1 MPMVLGTVTSA
12 RQFKEGQSDKIE
24 SVRDPFASTSY
35 PHLMLSEEHHYS
47 NYLEEGKGFA
57 CLLCR
62 HVATTKGSLR
72 RHMRRHTGE
81 RPYRCQFCPYG
92 ASQKSDLDKH
102 SHLRPRVHVPTILP
116 FSWSC
121 SDNSALFDTPSR
133 DMLFEQTFQCL
144 LCSDHL
150 STKGSLA
157 RHMRKHTGERP
168 FKCQI
173 CPYAAIQKSDLDRHI
188 RQVTPPVAAFSFQR
202 KRIPADV
209 HAAAVTAS
217 AVAMQRGSSYLQ
229 CPLCPKKSKRR
240 DHLRLHLR
248 THTGERPYACSFCPH
263 RACQKRPL
271 KNPER
276 SMFGMFFLLQFE
288 PSFPCQFCGKTFRWK
303 GSLCVHLRTH
313 TGERPYPC
321 PDCDYRATDMS
332 NLRRHSKRHSWTRAD
347 YA

>member
-1 MPMVLGTVTSA
+1 MQKITPYNSLYFSLNFINQRDICSLIASYNSFSEHPDTQFVRRRLGERFLHMLSTITWVDFALRYHRCFARSTSKTIFNNLTLLPFRIPMVLGTVTSA

-24 SVRDPFASTSY
+24 SVRDPFASTCY
-35 PHLMLSEEHHYS
+35 PHLMLSEEQHHYS

-102 SHLRPRVHVPTILP
+102 IRNNIILIDILIGIFCGTDDDSHLRPRVHVPILP

-188 RQVTPPVAAFSFQR
+188 RR
-202 KRIPADV
+202 KHFNKD
-209 HAAAVTAS
+209 
-217 AVAMQRGSSYLQ
+217 
-229 CPLCPKKSKRR
+229 
-240 DHLRLHLR
+240 
-248 THTGERPYACSFCPH
+248 
-263 RACQKRPL
+263 
-271 KNPER
+271 
-276 SMFGMFFLLQFE
+276 FLIF
-288 PSFPCQFCGKTFRWK
+288 
-303 GSLCVHLRTH
+303 
-313 TGERPYPC
+313 
-321 PDCDYRATDMS
+321 
-332 NLRRHSKRHSWTRAD
+332 
-347 YA
+347 